1 MTTTVNNNNIEIKN
15 RVNNIITEAEGV
27 KVGDKVKH
35 AWSDEV
41 ATVTAIRKGYW
52 DASDGEVWLFTLD
65 FGKDTMGEW
74 KTVLGPFKMELNG
87 GEFRREALTLQPASV
102 ISDPDG
108 REFRDFK
115 TWNGM
120 TVKAEERQKWTRF
133 FAEGIINKMKFDGK
147 ESTYKHNVGKIR
159 VKVAYKNYTDKPE
172 DWTYCVSWYR
182 WTDAGHDKA
191 EIVEC
196 DNGVSV
202 WEAARDMADFHLLAD
217 KCHFQTV
224 DEILNPCERPQ
235 AA

>member
-1 MTTTVNNNNIEIKN
+1 M
-15 RVNNIITEAEGV
+15 
-27 KVGDKVKH
+27 GDKVKH

-65 FGKDTMGEW
+65 FGKDTKGEW

-133 FAEGIINKMKFDGK
+133 FAEGIINKVNFGGNG
-147 ESTYKHNVGKIR
+147 STYKHNAGKIR
-159 VKVAYKNYTDKPE
+159 VSIAYRNGSKKAE
-172 DWTYCVSWYR
+172 DMSYCVSWYEETNKGTKLR
-182 WTDAGHDKA
+182 
-191 EIVEC
+191 ESE
-196 DNGVSV
+196 NGVSI
-202 WEAARDMADFHLLAD
+202 WQAARAMADFHLLAD

>member
-1 MTTTVNNNNIEIKN
+1 MKTTSNNNNIETKN

-65 FGKDTMGEW
+65 FGKDTKGEW

-133 FAEGIINKMKFDGK
+133 FAEGIINKVNFGGNG
-147 ESTYKHNVGKIR
+147 STYKHNAGKIR
-159 VKVAYKNYTDKPE
+159 VSIAYRNGSKKAE
-172 DWTYCVSWYR
+172 DMSYCVSWYEE
-182 WTDAGHDKA
+182 TDKGTKLR
-191 EIVEC
+191 ESE
-196 DNGVSV
+196 NGVSI
-202 WEAARDMADFHLLAD
+202 WQAARAMADFHLLAD
-217 KCHFQTV
+217 VVGFTSI

>member
-1 MTTTVNNNNIEIKN
+1 MKTTSNNNNIESKN

-65 FGKDTMGEW
+65 FGKDTKGEW

-120 TVKAEERQKWTRF
+120 TVKAEEREKWTKF
-133 FAEGIINKMKFDGK
+133 FAEGISNKVNFGGNG
-147 ESTYKHNVGKIR
+147 STYKHNAGKIR
-159 VKVAYKNYTDKPE
+159 VSIAYRNGSKKAE
-172 DWTYCVSWYR
+172 DMSYCVSWYEETNKGTKLR
-182 WTDAGHDKA
+182 
-191 EIVEC
+191 ESE
-196 DNGVSV
+196 NGVSI
-202 WEAARDMADFHLLAD
+202 WQAARAMADFHLLAD

>member
-1 MTTTVNNNNIEIKN
+1 MKTTSNNNNIETKN

-65 FGKDTMGEW
+65 FGKDTKGEW

-120 TVKAEERQKWTRF
+120 TVKAEERQKWTKF
-133 FAEGIINKMKFDGK
+133 FAEGISNKVNFGGNG
-147 ESTYKHNVGKIR
+147 STYKHNAGKIR
-159 VKVAYKNYTDKPE
+159 VSIAYRNGSKKAE
-172 DWTYCVSWYR
+172 DMSYCVSWYEE
-182 WTDAGHDKA
+182 TDKGTKLR
-191 EIVEC
+191 ESE
-196 DNGVSV
+196 NGVSI
-202 WEAARDMADFHLLAD
+202 WQAARAMADFHLLAD
-217 KCHFQTV
+217 VVGFTSI

>member
-1 MTTTVNNNNIEIKN
+1 MNTSVNTNSIESKN

-65 FGKDTMGEW
+65 FGKDTMGEC

-108 REFRDFK
+108 REFRDFT

-120 TVKAEERQKWTRF
+120 TVKAEERQK
-133 FAEGIINKMKFDGK
+133 
-147 ESTYKHNVGKIR
+147 Y
-159 VKVAYKNYTDKPE
+159 
-172 DWTYCVSWYR
+172 
-182 WTDAGHDKA
+182 
-191 EIVEC
+191 
-196 DNGVSV
+196 
-202 WEAARDMADFHLLAD
+202 
-217 KCHFQTV
+217 
-224 DEILNPCERPQ
+224 IL
-235 AA
+235 

>member
-1 MTTTVNNNNIEIKN
+1 MKTTSNNNNIETKN
-15 RVNNIITEAEGV
+15 RVNNIINEAEGV

-65 FGKDTMGEW
+65 FGKDTKGEW

-133 FAEGIINKMKFDGK
+133 FAEGIINKVNFGGNG
-147 ESTYKHNVGKIR
+147 STYKHNAGKIR
-159 VKVAYKNYTDKPE
+159 VSIAYRNGSKKAE
-172 DWTYCVSWYR
+172 DMSYCVSWYEE
-182 WTDAGHDKA
+182 TDKGTKLR
-191 EIVEC
+191 ESE
-196 DNGVSV
+196 NGVSI
-202 WEAARDMADFHLLAD
+202 WQAARAMADFHLLAD
-217 KCHFQTV
+217 VVGFTSI